1 MTPEA
6 VFALAAAAIA
16 EHGDE
21 KASDEVQEQINQ
33 HLEAN
38 DMRGRSVDAGSP
50 DDRRYANQLAA
61 LKVPALPGADDRTDR
76 CRAGDNRRS

>member
-21 KASDEVQEQINQ
+21 KAFDEVQEQINQ

-38 DMRGRSVDAGSP
+38 DMRGAG
-50 DDRRYANQLAA
+50 AWTLAA
-61 LKVPALPGADDRTDR
+61 LMIDAMLTSLPH
-76 CRAGDNRRS
+76 